1 MHSVENGKPGD
12 PHVVVNGSENRRQG
26 EARKQK
32 RKATPLPMNQLI
44 PMTFVLLNESMCS
57 TMLLPFVGLLVAH
70 LKGVSVDEAGY
81 NSGMLIGVFML
92 GQVLS
97 ARMWGWMSDKYGR
110 RFPIISGL
118 FTSGLMML
126 GFGLSTTVWMC
137 AFFRF
142 MHGLFNGNILVAKTM
157 MADITDK
164 TNAAKGFAFVSLC
177 YGIGV
182 LIGPTLGGMLYD
194 PANSSALRWAHI
206 SKDSI
211 FSRKPALL
219 PSLVIFFYTNLG
231 MLICTFFVMESN
243 VKAQPLP
250 MVLRYIYPCFLR
262 EPRMFVHPSMHST
275 EQLEATTVS
284 TNSENTNGS
293 RSEDED
299 GDCVVMKSCRP
310 LVSNVAM
317 TQVVDFVTVTS
328 PLLREDPRLDQL
340 VLAETLSNAS
350 EPDLTVVPH
359 CGQSPMFLTRADTED
374 EGISLELK
382 RPPFSSPLLD
392 ILVIADET
400 DDLQRTSDKCR
411 AADAASDKYS
421 RTVFVEAERG
431 GRGAAAINSGAD
443 TSEGKI
449 EKQQQ
454 HGNDIELK
462 RFGYRQ
468 AFERPVTRTV
478 LVLYVLLS
486 AADMT
491 VQEILPLWGI
501 AHADKGGLGF
511 KADNVPCLASNLLF
525 YKACCR
531 YVNKLSLF
539 RIASLWCGVSIA
551 LLPFASYI
559 KSNYFLFPAVL
570 LCTSVRQFFS
580 SWCYGLM
587 TMLTAHSAPPTH
599 VGSIMGIS
607 HPATVKGVRVERRLE
622 RLLPPPAQGGIRT
635 AAGCRKCEHGV
646 QAPWGT
652 AGTVY
657 HAQAQHPAPVCI
669 LTGRADEAQTPEA
682 WREHRRALQTPT
694 RRVAAPDH
702 GIARLAAALGAGARH
717 AGRVSE
723 GPAPRLA
730 RLLLEL
736 VRRARWPPPVTRA
749 TETPSPLPWSAGRC
763 RRPCLDRG
771 MRPSGGPSGARG
783 ARLDFAAEGGAP

>member
-12 PHVVVNGSENRRQG
+12 PHVVVNGSENRQQG
-26 EARKQK
+26 GARKKK

-44 PMTFVLLNESMCS
+44 PMTFVLLNESICS

-70 LKGVSVDEAGY
+70 LKGASVDEAGY
-81 NSGMLIGVFML
+81 HSGVLIGVFML

-97 ARMWGWMSDKYGR
+97 ARMWGWVSDKYGR

-118 FTSGLMML
+118 FTSGLMMF
-126 GFGLSTTVWMC
+126 GFGLSTSVWMC

-157 MADITDK
+157 MADITDR

-206 SKDSI
+206 SKESI

-231 MLICTFFVMESN
+231 MLICTFYVMESN

-250 MVLRYIYPCFLR
+250 MFLRYIYPCFLR
-262 EPRMFVHPSMHST
+262 EPQMFVHPSVRST
-275 EQLEATTVS
+275 EQLEATTAS
-284 TNSENTNGS
+284 TNSEDTNDF

-299 GDCVVMKSCRP
+299 GDCVVMKSGRP
-310 LVSNVAM
+310 LVGNVAM
-317 TQVVDFVTVTS
+317 TQVVDFVTATS
-328 PLLREDPRLDQL
+328 PVLSEDPRFDQL

-350 EPDLTVVPH
+350 ELDLRVVPD
-359 CGQSPMFLTRADTED
+359 CVQDSMFLTRADAED
-374 EGISLELK
+374 EGASCQLK
-382 RPPFSSPLLD
+382 CGLFSAPLLN
-392 ILVIADET
+392 ILVSGGET
-400 DDLQRTSDKCR
+400 DDLQRTSGKCR
-411 AADAASDKYS
+411 AADDASDEDN
-421 RTVFVEAERG
+421 RTFFVEAERG

-443 TSEGKI
+443 TSDGKV

-454 HGNDIELK
+454 HGDSIELK

-478 LVLYVLLS
+478 LILYGLVS

-501 AHADKGGLGF
+501 AHTDKGGLGF
-511 KADNVPCLASNLLF
+511 KADKIGYIVLTNSLPCLASNLLF
-525 YKACCR
+525 SKACCR

-539 RIASLWCGVSIA
+539 RIASLWCGVSIM
-551 LLPFASYI
+551 LLPFTSYI
-559 KSNYFLFPAVL
+559 KSNYFLIPAVL

-580 SWCYGLM
+580 SWCYGLT

-607 HPATVKGVRVERRLE
+607 QSCGAFVRAVIPFFVTPIFAWSITSGHSFPLNHVLVFLLSALTFASGYVYSKRVRTNEEDVLEMMERSWEWTVSVKNSVQNAYRRF
-622 RLLPPPAQGGIRT
+622 R
-635 AAGCRKCEHGV
+635 
-646 QAPWGT
+646 GT
-652 AGTVY
+652 
-657 HAQAQHPAPVCI
+657 
-669 LTGRADEAQTPEA
+669 
-682 WREHRRALQTPT
+682 
-694 RRVAAPDH
+694 
-702 GIARLAAALGAGARH
+702 
-717 AGRVSE
+717 S
-723 GPAPRLA
+723 
-730 RLLLEL
+730 
-736 VRRARWPPPVTRA
+736 
-749 TETPSPLPWSAGRC
+749 
-763 RRPCLDRG
+763 
-771 MRPSGGPSGARG
+771 
-783 ARLDFAAEGGAP
+783 